1 MLLILT
7 GILMFVLDGSVVNI
21 ALPSITRY
29 FNSDMAQSQWVITS
43 YLLTTTSLLMIFGKV
58 SEYTGR
64 IRLFLAGFVIFT
76 LSSLA
81 CGLSTSLAMLVLFR
95 AVQAVGAAMAFS
107 ISSAVIFEIYPP
119 GERGRAMGYIGST
132 VSIGSIAE
140 PMLGGYLVDFFG

>member
-1 MLLILT
+1 
-7 GILMFVLDGSVVNI
+7 MFVLDGSVVNI

-43 YLLTTTSLLMIFGKV
+43 YLLTTTSLLMIFGKI

-95 AVQAVGAAMAFS
+95 GVQAVGAAMAFS
-107 ISSAVIFEIYPP
+107 ISAAVIFEIYPP
-119 GERGRAMGYIGST
+119 GEQGRAMGYIGTTSVHRQYSRT
-132 VSIGSIAE
+132 NVGWLSG
-140 PMLGGYLVDFFG
+140 